1 MVGGVPFSQD
11 HTLRLRALMDSS
23 PDVQHAQL
31 GGTYISTHAGE
42 EESLRHLG
50 MALIEE

>member
-1 MVGGVPFSQD
+1 
-11 HTLRLRALMDSS
+11 MDSS